1 VNDRVSKVHNRVEIE
16 LHRNYRYGAGRKAQ
30 SLGLVE
36 SGYLIVRKIED
47 SGSPR
52 HIETLGANRSL
63 AQGIGTEDEARRSKE
78 CVATG
83 ARGKLRNR
91 GVQRR
96 TGKHSLRFED
106 LAVL

>member
-1 VNDRVSKVHNRVEIE
+1 MKQPITS
-16 LHRNYRYGAGRKAQ
+16 YP
-30 SLGLVE
+30 LG
-36 SGYLIVRKIED
+36 Y
-47 SGSPR
+47 
-52 HIETLGANRSL
+52 
-63 AQGIGTEDEARRSKE
+63 TEDEARRSKE